1 MGVNARIFSGSFEK
15 IHNKVLKKYLEKID
29 VEEVI
34 NLTLKHELDNR
45 NIDYLRVTK
54 SLHIRSVCEEF
65 EATNPILGDKNNKES
80 RKKNGSKCSSLTT
93 SKVQISKNA

>member
-1 MGVNARIFSGSFEK
+1 MGVNVRIFSGSFEK
-15 IHNKVLKKYLEKID
+15 IHNKVLKKYLEKIH
-29 VEEVI
+29 VEEVK

-65 EATNPILGDKNNKES
+65 EATNPILGES